1 MSPMKTS
8 TAALLALGLLVPI
21 LAVAVMIPKQTA
33 LELFALLLTFI
44 AGVYAGFALL
54 DKRPR
59 EFVIE
64 TLGLLITFAL
74 AGAALWV
81 SPVYLAAGYV
91 FHGVWDALHH
101 PKGIQTI
108 IPRGY
113 APFCLLFDL
122 PVGAFILY
130 WWR

>member
-1 MSPMKTS
+1 MKTS
-8 TAALLALGLLVPI
+8 TAALIALGLLIPTLT
-21 LAVAVMIPKQTA
+21 LAVLLPKQTA
-33 LELFALLLTFI
+33 LELLALFLTFI
-44 AGVYAGFALL
+44 AGIYGGFALL

-74 AGAALWV
+74 AGAALWS
-81 SPVYLAAGYV
+81 SPVYLAIGYF
-91 FHGVWDALHH
+91 FHGAWDALHH
-101 PKGIQTI
+101 PKGIQTA

-113 APFCLLFDL
+113 APFCMLFDL
-122 PVGAFILY
+122 VVGAFTLY